1 MSSSHHSPSSISY
14 PPSAIGHP
22 PSAIRHLPVVLAS
35 LVGLVAFLWPFWSPV
50 TQGQS
55 EFSQH
60 AQDAPLV
67 TALIVGLCVLVT
79 LADRAQMLN
88 SKSVA
93 LLGVLCAL
101 NAALRL
107 VSHFFPM
114 PGGFTLVFVLIILV
128 GYVFGARMGFLMGTF
143 SLLASALIT
152 GGVGPWLPFQMIA
165 SAWIGMTAGWL
176 PKRQTS
182 NVKRQVWMLAV
193 FGFVWG
199 MLFGAIMNL
208 YFWPFVAGDPSQYY
222 QVGLGLGQVLKR
234 YATFYVV
241 TSLWYDA
248 ARAVGN
254 AVLIVALGPAIIKT
268 LERFRRRLSFE

>member
-1 MSSSHHSPSSISY
+1 MLSRLMR
-14 PPSAIGHP
+14 G
-22 PSAIRHLPVVLAS
+22 LPVAVAS
-35 LVGLVAFLWPFWSPV
+35 LVGVAAFLWPFWSPV
-50 TQGQS
+50 AQGS
-55 EFSQH
+55 DATAHS
-60 AQDAPLV
+60 QDAPLV
-67 TALIVGLCVLVT
+67 TALVVGLCVIVAV
-79 LADRAQMLN
+79 ADRTQMLN

-107 VSHFFPM
+107 VSNFFPM
-114 PGGFTLVFVLIILV
+114 PGGFSFVFVLIILV

-165 SAWIGMTAGWL
+165 SAWVGMTAGWL
-176 PKRQTS
+176 GKFQIS
-182 NVKRQVWMLAV
+182 IVKYQAWMLAA
-193 FGFVWG
+193 FGVVWG
-199 MLFGAIMNL
+199 MVFGAVMNL
-208 YFWPFVAGDPSQYY
+208 YFWPFVAGGQEQYY
-222 QVGLGLGQVLKR
+222 EAGLAWIEILKR
-234 YATFYVV
+234 YAAFYVV

-268 LERFRRRLSFE
+268 LQRFKRRLSADIAPVFE

>member
-1 MSSSHHSPSSISY
+1 MSSSYHRS
-14 PPSAIGHP
+14 SAIHY
-22 PSAIRHLPVVLAS
+22 LPVALAS
-35 LVGLVAFLWPFWSPV
+35 LVGLVAFLWPFWSPA
-50 TQGQS
+50 TQGQG
-55 EFSQH
+55 EFTQH

-67 TALIVGLCVLVT
+67 TALVVGLCVLVA

-93 LLGVLCAL
+93 LLGVLCAI

-107 VSHFFPM
+107 VSNFFPM
-114 PGGFTLVFVLIILV
+114 PGGFSLVFVLIILV

-165 SAWIGMTAGWL
+165 SAWVGMSAGWL
-176 PKRQTS
+176 PKYPISNIKYQTG
-182 NVKRQVWMLAV
+182 MLAV
-193 FGFVWG
+193 FGLVWG
-199 MLFGAIMNL
+199 IAFGAVMNL

-222 QVGLGLGQVLKR
+222 QVGSSIGEILKR
-234 YATFYVV
+234 YAAFYIV
-241 TSLWYDA
+241 TSLWWDA

-254 AVLIVALGPAIIKT
+254 AVLIAALGPAIIKT
-268 LERFRRRLSFE
+268 LERFRRRLNFE